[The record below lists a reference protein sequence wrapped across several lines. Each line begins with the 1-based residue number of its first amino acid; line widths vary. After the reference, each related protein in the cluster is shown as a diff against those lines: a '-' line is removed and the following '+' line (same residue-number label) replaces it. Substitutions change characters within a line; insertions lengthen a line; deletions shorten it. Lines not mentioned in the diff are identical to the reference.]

1 MQSFDYDEEKS
12 IYLKDFVI
20 NEFYDNRYILSN
32 FTILYLDSSKIPV
45 VVLGVFSDYG
55 YGYYIDGYEIL
66 EYYNGVV
73 YGYYYGNRCIGN
85 L

>member
-1 MQSFDYDEEKS
+1 LQSFDYDEEKS

-32 FTILYLDSSKIPV
+32 FTILYLDSSEIPV